1 MKKII
6 ICILFLLFPITVYA
20 SNVDYDI
27 ENFLIEAEVLE
38 DGNMKVRELIVLDG
52 TYNGYIR
59 DIVYKNNKLVS
70 NKTIDYEKD
79 AIYNASKISETTI
92 KAKKISGEVSFSTMN
107 ETFDLLNKVS
117 SNAKNK
123 NYTQTSIENGESF
136 KMYYKAEKE
145 KVAFLIEYT
154 LNDVVVLHKDIAEVY
169 YTFIGSSFVDRL
181 NNVEIQLSI
190 PKHDQNMKVWAHGEL
205 TGNINKID
213 ERTVRAN
220 IKKLPPYSPID
231 IRITFDKE
239 MISYASKKSEEE
251 ALSSILKVEEKRA
264 EEANK
269 KREEAKKVIFI
280 LRFICVVYLIALITW
295 WIYVYNKYDKEYK
308 TEFNLEYN
316 REFIEDYNVEIV
328 EYVMKKTIGENA
340 FSASILNLVYK
351 KNIKVEEIKE
361 ENKKKKVYQFTLIN
375 TENLNKTEQE
385 LINFLFKIVGKEN
398 TFTTKDLES
407 YASSSKTYT
416 KFQASYTKWCNSAL
430 EDAKKQN
437 IYEKASLPLLTAFLF
452 LIFGISMVSFSY
464 ERVSGIILPYVCAFL
479 ALIFVFHCS
488 FMKKRTKKGAE
499 HYAKWRTLKKFLE
512 DFGNF
517 DIRELPEIA
526 LWERYLVYATV
537 FGIADQVHKTMN
549 VKIKEIDPSNIYY
562 SYYPTWT
569 DFTVLDAIN
578 RSVHNSFKANHET
591 YSREVASSSFSSG
604 SGSGGGFSSGSGFG
618 GGGGGG
624 RGF

>member
-52 TYNGYIR
+52 TFNGYIR

-190 PKHDQNMKVWAHGEL
+190 PKKDQNMKVWAHGEL

-280 LRFICVVYLIALITW
+280 LRLICVVYLIALITW

-361 ENKKKKVYQFTLIN
+361 ENQKKKVYQFTLIN

-385 LINFLFKIVGKEN
+385 LINFLFKRVGKEN

-437 IYEKASLPLLTAFLF
+437 IYEKATLPLLTAFLF
-452 LIFGISMVSFSY
+452 LIFGISIVSFSY

-499 HYAKWRTLKKFLE
+499 HYAKWRALKKFLE